1 MEGHNETARRR
12 ADVFRETP
20 PVLRSQTARLTC
32 QQRSRVLNQKVLGV
46 DLSTDGG
53 DDGFDFAVALS
64 M

>member
-1 MEGHNETARRR
+1 MEGHDETGRRR

-20 PVLRSQTARLTC
+20 PVLRSQPARLTC
-32 QQRSRVLNQKVLGV
+32 QQHSRVLYQQVLGV
-46 DLSTDGG
+46 DLSADGG